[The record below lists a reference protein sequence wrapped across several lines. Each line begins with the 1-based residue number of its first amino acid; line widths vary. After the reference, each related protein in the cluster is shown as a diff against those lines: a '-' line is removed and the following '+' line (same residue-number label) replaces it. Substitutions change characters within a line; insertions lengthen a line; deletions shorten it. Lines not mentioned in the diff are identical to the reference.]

1 MIYSL
6 QIVFLICLSHGTSF
20 VNYKCVVSS
29 MDISKRCVMAE
40 LMTVFL
46 FCVYICFRCQEIALI
61 KQYHLLAE
69 ASLFNALVYYSV
81 FLMT

>member
-1 MIYSL
+1 
-6 QIVFLICLSHGTSF
+6 
-20 VNYKCVVSS
+20 